1 VDEMNTRTRRSGVS
15 GAPESAGMPAE

>member
-15 GAPESAGMPAE
+15 GAEGSAGMSAE